1 MISQTKLT
9 RVELHDKREQL
20 ELAGIGRDLLE
31 DRLGALISSFM
42 KYAKRVLRAR
52 QDLSLLSRQ
61 SAKSMAVSSSIYRD
75 KLILSAYSTPITN
88 GVIIR
93 RENIMGTTISSLELV
108 SKNSA
113 SPEDKQLPLTVE
125 SDQVAQ
131 TAELFKR
138 QMSVLVDLARME
150 KILDELGRE
159 MQRVRHRYNALDNL
173 LIPELKKEIQKI
185 MLSLEEKEREESF
198 KMRIFM
204 NKRSNQ

>member
-1 MISQTKLT
+1 
-9 RVELHDKREQL
+9 
-20 ELAGIGRDLLE
+20 
-31 DRLGALISSFM
+31 
-42 KYAKRVLRAR
+42 
-52 QDLSLLSRQ
+52 
-61 SAKSMAVSSSIYRD
+61 MAVSSSIYRD